1 MLRSGGSEPGMINA
15 VAAIKRAPWFSGVNP
30 CAEILLC
37 DKGFCNL
44 CEYDLGSASDLS
56 YDQVL
61 QEMRLLARANYRQ
74 TCVNLR
80 DGILQ
85 DAWHQNNQFLRLCGV
100 GLTGVFKSTLD
111 GASLEYLRAWAR
123 AAAQEMALELN
134 LPMPKNVTTIK
145 PSGTMSKIMDT
156 TEGMHSPLGAHV
168 FNKVGFGNDDP
179 LLGQLSA
186 AGYDTMPN
194 PYDPSSTLVTFP
206 VFNGGPVY
214 NTESAVKQLNRYKDL
229 MVHWCDQN
237 VSCTISYSP
246 EELQEIED
254 WLVEN
259 WDYYVGVSFILRA
272 DPTKRAKDLGYAYLP
287 QEVVTKEEYDAYVS
301 RLRPVSYGTS
311 HSTSDLESDC
321 VGGACP
327 IR

>member
-1 MLRSGGSEPGMINA
+1 
-15 VAAIKRAPWFSGVNP
+15 
-30 CAEILLC
+30 
-37 DKGFCNL
+37 
-44 CEYDLGSASDLS
+44 
-56 YDQVL
+56 
-61 QEMRLLARANYRQ
+61 
-74 TCVNLR
+74 
-80 DGILQ
+80 
-85 DAWHQNNQFLRLCGV
+85 
-100 GLTGVFKSTLD
+100 
-111 GASLEYLRAWAR
+111 
-123 AAAQEMALELN
+123 MALELN